1 MHYLTS
7 SLQHSYETATGKVKL
22 VSRGWQWETMTRK
35 NRKENKLCVIKAIKP
50 ADLKKVLHAHYD
62 EARSPHFLL
71 NN

>member
-50 ADLKKVLHAHYD
+50 AAHN
-62 EARSPHFLL
+62 AH
-71 NN
+71 